1 MCSFPNDDNRYWKNI
16 IEFHSLIY
24 FVQLKEAAFTINN
37 ISCQKF
43 GQQIYRIFSLL
54 VNIKKDFSKQFNNN
68 QQYFWS
74 NYQQSTSKIMA
85 KSTINKK
92 VCTPSS
98 NLHNTSKTS
107 GNLLWNIWV
116 STSIFI
122 HQNKIIPALK
132 QNLLQDHSQPGVNS
146 NKL

>member
-1 MCSFPNDDNRYWKNI
+1 MKTTDIGRISMNITALSLLFNSNRHHEQSTTYN
-16 IEFHSLIY
+16 
-24 FVQLKEAAFTINN
+24 
-37 ISCQKF
+37 

-132 QNLLQDHSQPGVNS
+132 QNLLQDHSQTGVNS